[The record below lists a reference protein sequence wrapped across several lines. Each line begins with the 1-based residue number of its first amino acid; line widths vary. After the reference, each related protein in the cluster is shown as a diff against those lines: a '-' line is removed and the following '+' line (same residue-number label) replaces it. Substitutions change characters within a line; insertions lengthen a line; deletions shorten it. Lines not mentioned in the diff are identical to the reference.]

1 MRKNHLSMK
10 KSKIIGIEKY
20 NEKKDLKDKLNTF
33 LLYSFLQK
41 LLNCKNILNYNDEK
55 DSLETNKKKE
65 KLY

>member
-10 KSKIIGIEKY
+10 KSKIIEIEKY